1 LFEGQNKSQKK
12 YYKVILGDIMKKIS
26 MFILMLA
33 ALIAAPTFAKADT
46 EDRLFD
52 FVDQY
57 YYQNGVDASK
67 IFGRRQVTGNGN
79 SVFDQP
85 NFWFQRNVRAARLN
99 PAYGDNGQVNFWA
112 VMGDVNN
119 SGFTN
124 DAAGVKA
131 KELAN
136 RYVLYVF
143 PTRTG
148 NPIGLGNN
156 RQADIVDLS
165 GGYFSND
172 PLGLWIH
179 IWISYTDKAFNT
191 KKGQI
196 TLADLQERN
205 GLALDGT
212 PIIKTLSDLNNLL
225 SKGYAAKRFRN
236 PDGSEGPMY
245 GICPVMKDPRRG
257 AIAPGDTLAYVRKP
271 DGTPLEPEFLRE
283 FNSLQTTGEW
293 SR

>member
-1 LFEGQNKSQKK
+1 
-12 YYKVILGDIMKKIS
+12 MKKLS
-26 MFILMLA
+26 MFIFMMAVLTVTPNLA
-33 ALIAAPTFAKADT
+33 LAGIQ
-46 EDRLFD
+46 DRLFD
-52 FVDQY
+52 FIDQY
-57 YYQNGVDASK
+57 YTQNGVNPAT

-79 SVFDQP
+79 SVFDTQ

-99 PAYGDNGQVNFWA
+99 PAYSDNGTPTFWA

-119 SGFTN
+119 AGFTN
-124 DAAGVKA
+124 DAAGATA
-131 KELAN
+131 KTLAN

-179 IWISYTDKAFNT
+179 VWISYTDKAFNT
-191 KKGQI
+191 RDGQKA
-196 TLADLQERN
+196 LADLQNKN

-212 PIIKTLSDLNNLL
+212 PIVRTLSDLNNLL
-225 SKGYAAKRFRN
+225 SKGFVAKRTRN

-245 GICPVMKDPRRG
+245 GICPVIKDPTNG
-257 AIAPGDTLAYVRKP
+257 GISPGDTLANVKKA
-271 DGTPLEPEFLRE
+271 DGSPLEPELLRQ
-283 FNSLQTTGEW
+283 FNSLQTTGNW
-293 SR
+293 AR

>member
-1 LFEGQNKSQKK
+1 
-12 YYKVILGDIMKKIS
+12 MKKFV
-26 MFILMLA
+26 MFLLLLA
-33 ALIAAPTFAKADT
+33 TVAAIPTFAFAGV
-46 EDRLFD
+46 ESRLFD
-52 FVDQY
+52 FIDPF
-57 YYQNGVDASK
+57 YYQNGVDASR

-79 SVFDQP
+79 SIFDTP
-85 NFWFQRNVRAARLN
+85 NFWFQRNVRAQRLN
-99 PAYGDNGQVNFWA
+99 PAYSDSGKPTFWA

-119 SGFTN
+119 EGFTT
-124 DAAGVKA
+124 DAAGAAA
-131 KELAN
+131 KLLAN

-165 GGYFSND
+165 NGYFSND

-179 IWISYTDKAFNT
+179 IWISYTDKAFDT
-191 KKGQI
+191 SDGRKA
-196 TLADLQERN
+196 LADLQQKN

-225 SKGYAAKRFRN
+225 SKGFAQKRFRN

-245 GICPVMKDPRRG
+245 GICPVIKDPTNG
-257 AIAPGDTLAYVRKP
+257 GIAPNDTLGVVRKP
-271 DGTPLEPEFLRE
+271 DGTPLEPELLRQFE
-283 FNSLQTTGEW
+283 SLRTTGRW
-293 SR
+293 AN

>member
-1 LFEGQNKSQKK
+1 
-12 YYKVILGDIMKKIS
+12 MKKILI
-26 MFILMLA
+26 FALVLA
-33 ALIAAPTFAKADT
+33 SLASTPLITFAKV

-52 FVDQY
+52 FIDPY
-57 YYQNGVDASK
+57 YYQNGVNASL

-79 SVFDQP
+79 SIFDTP
-85 NFWFQRNVRAARLN
+85 NFWFQRNVRAQRIN
-99 PAYGDNGQVNFWA
+99 PAYSDNGTPTFWA

-124 DAAGVKA
+124 DRAGQSA
-131 KELAN
+131 KIIAN

-179 IWISYTDKAFNT
+179 VWISYTPAAFST
-191 KKGQI
+191 REGQKM
-196 TLADLQERN
+196 LSQLERRN

-212 PIIKTLSDLNNLL
+212 PIIKTLSDLNNLI
-225 SKGYAAKRFRN
+225 SKGFAAKRFRN

-245 GICPVMKDPRRG
+245 GICPVMKDPRDG
-257 AIAPGDTLAYVRKP
+257 GIAPADTLAYVRKA
-271 DGTPLEPEFLRE
+271 DGTPLEPELVRQFESLR
-283 FNSLQTTGEW
+283 TTGDW
-293 SR
+293 AN

>member
-1 LFEGQNKSQKK
+1 
-12 YYKVILGDIMKKIS
+12 MKKLVMF
-26 MFILMLA
+26 MFISAILLGVSNSALA
-33 ALIAAPTFAKADT
+33 GVQ
-46 EDRLFD
+46 DRLFD
-52 FVDQY
+52 FIDPY
-57 YYQNGVDASK
+57 YYQNGVNASL

-79 SVFDQP
+79 SIFDTP
-85 NFWFQRNVRAARLN
+85 NFWFQRNVRAQRIN
-99 PAYGDNGQVNFWA
+99 PAYADNGKPTFWA

-119 SGFTN
+119 AGFTD
-124 DAAGVKA
+124 DAAGLTAKA
-131 KELAN
+131 IAN

-148 NPIGLGNN
+148 NQIGLGNN

-179 IWISYTDKAFNT
+179 VWISYTDAAFNT
-191 KKGQI
+191 KDGQKAL
-196 TLADLQERN
+196 TDLQNKN

-225 SKGYAAKRFRN
+225 SKGFAAKRFRN

-245 GICPVMKDPRRG
+245 GICPVIKDPTNG
-257 AIAPGDTLAYVRKP
+257 GIAPADTLANVKKA
-271 DGTPLEPEFLRE
+271 DGSPLEPELLRQ
-283 FNSLQTTGEW
+283 FTSLQTTGKW
-293 SR
+293 AN

>member
-1 LFEGQNKSQKK
+1 
-12 YYKVILGDIMKKIS
+12 MKKIVT
-26 MFILMLA
+26 FIFMLA
-33 ALIAAPTFAKADT
+33 ICASTASFAQAGVQ
-46 EDRLFD
+46 DRLFD
-52 FVDQY
+52 FIDQY
-57 YYQNGVDASK
+57 YQQNGVNPAA

-79 SVFDQP
+79 SIFDTP
-85 NFWFQRNVRAARLN
+85 NFWFQRNVRAQRLN
-99 PAYGDNGQVNFWA
+99 PAYSDSGKPTFWA

-119 SGFTN
+119 AGFTN
-124 DAAGVKA
+124 DAAGANA
-131 KELAN
+131 KVLAN

-191 KKGQI
+191 RDGQKM
-196 TLADLQERN
+196 LADLQNKN

-212 PIIKTLSDLNNLL
+212 PIIKTKSELENLL
-225 SKGYAAKRFRN
+225 SKGFAAKRFRN

-245 GICPVMKDPRRG
+245 GICPVIKDPTNG
-257 AIAPGDTLAYVRKP
+257 GIAPADTLAYVRKP
-271 DGTPLEPEFLRE
+271 DGSPLEPEFVRQ
-283 FNSLQTTGEW
+283 FTALQQTW
-293 SR
+293 RWAN